1 MSTNSTKNIH
11 IFLISSF
18 STHFSFQFVEIQ
30 MMQPDFKMGLKVV
43 QCQKG
48 DSETGFILKRTFDG
62 MKSESML
69 MTVTIIIK
77 KSKAYLRI

>member
-1 MSTNSTKNIH
+1 MI
-11 IFLISSF
+11 
-18 STHFSFQFVEIQ
+18 
-30 MMQPDFKMGLKVV
+30 QPDFKMGLKVV

-48 DSETGFILKRTFDG
+48 DWETVFFKRTFDG

-77 KSKAYLRI
+77 KSKAYLRNVFENVYGIYIGM

>member
-30 MMQPDFKMGLKVV
+30 MIKPDFKMGLKVV
-43 QCQKG
+43 QCQKE
-48 DSETGFILKRTFDG
+48 DCETGFFKRTFDG

-77 KSKAYLRI
+77 KSKAYVS

>member
-1 MSTNSTKNIH
+1 MIQPRPNTARFKNGPKSGAMSERRLRDW
-11 IFLISSF
+11 FF
-18 STHFSFQFVEIQ
+18 
-30 MMQPDFKMGLKVV
+30 
-43 QCQKG
+43 
-48 DSETGFILKRTFDG
+48 KRTFDG